1 MLLINLINFLYLIKD
16 LYIMRAKKSKFFLY
30 ISIILLVI
38 VGYYISKDIDIKAQ
52 FITEDVNIQKINS

>member
-1 MLLINLINFLYLIKD
+1 
-16 LYIMRAKKSKFFLY
+16 MRAKKSKFFLY